1 VVFKQDARR
10 EGRACHGRDIPQEI
24 DVAEIYDA
32 YTGAELQAIAA
43 YGLAEPEQVG
53 SRSFDVDDRLAVN
66 LSGGLL
72 GQGAAPGATG
82 IAQIVALARIL
93 TGRFWLQPAR
103 TPRYA
108 LADAHGGVA
117 TVSITHVLGLLG

>member
-1 VVFKQDARR
+1 MAGIGPGD
-10 EGRACHGRDIPQEI
+10 I

-32 YTGAELQAIAA
+32 YSGAELQAISA
-43 YGLAEPEQVG
+43 YGLAAPEDVG
-53 SRSFDVDDRLAVN
+53 RTRFGSADTLAVN

-103 TPRYA
+103 APRHA
-108 LADAHGGVA
+108 LADAHGGIA
-117 TVSITHVLGLLG
+117 TVSITHVMGLLP